1 MANCK
6 GECNK
11 QLQGLVSRVAQAE
24 DNVANHFKGVSDLVQ
39 HMSTNIFTMPSALP
53 SLPIYNGLPGGM
65 EILQTLKDM
74 IPDPDLMRQLMLVK
88 AELLRDTLAATMDS
102 IGAAMIAQA
111 TAAVDAAE
119 GVVTSTADSLTA
131 AIATGNQVAID
142 AAQAAHNL
150 ANINLSSALTSKL
163 SISGFMEG
171 QAKIS
176 KCKSKSLIFE
186 D

>member
-11 QLQGLVSRVAQAE
+11 QMQGLIARVAQAE

-39 HMSTNIFTMPSALP
+39 QMSTNIFTMPSALP

-74 IPDPDLMRQLMLVK
+74 LPDPDLMRQLMLAK
-88 AELLRDTLAATMDS
+88 AELLMDTLAATMDQ
-102 IGAAMIAQA
+102 IGGAMIAQA
-111 TAAVDAAE
+111 TDLVSTAE
-119 GVVTSTADSLTA
+119 GLVTSTADSLAA
-131 AIATGNQVAID
+131 AIQSGDQMAID
-142 AAQAAHNL
+142 AAQAANDL
-150 ANINLSSALTSKL
+150 ANINLGSAKL
-163 SISGFMEG
+163 SLDSISGFMIG
-171 QAKIS
+171 QANVS
-176 KCKSKSLIFE
+176 KCKTKSLFFG

>member
-11 QLQGLVSRVAQAE
+11 QLQGLASRVAQAE
-24 DNVANHFKGVSDLVQ
+24 DNVANHFKGISDLVEN
-39 HMSTNIFTMPSALP
+39 MSTNIFTMPSALA

-65 EILQTLKDM
+65 EILQALKNM
-74 IPDPDLMRQLMLVK
+74 IPDPDMMRQLMLAQ
-88 AELLRDTLAATMDS
+88 AEGLADTLAATMDS

-111 TAAVDAAE
+111 TAAVSAAE
-119 GVVTSTADSLTA
+119 AVVVTAEDTLAA
-131 AIATGNQVAID
+131 AIAAGEQAPID
-142 AAQAAHNL
+142 AANAAL
-150 ANINLSSALTSKL
+150 ALAQGSVDAAKAAKDSV
-163 SISGFMEG
+163 SGFMDG

-176 KCKSKSLIFE
+176 KCKTKSFLLG

>member
-11 QLQGLVSRVAQAE
+11 QLQGLVARVAQAE
-24 DNVANHFKGVSDLVQ
+24 DNVANHFKGVSDLVKN
-39 HMSTNIFTMPSALP
+39 MSSNIFTMPSALP
-53 SLPIYNGLPGGM
+53 SLPTYNGLPGGM

-74 IPDPDLMRQLMLVK
+74 IPNPDLMRQLMLAK
-88 AELLRDTLAATMDS
+88 AELLMSTLADTMDS

-111 TAAVDAAE
+111 TAAVTAAE
-119 GVVTSTADSLTA
+119 EVVTATADSLAA
-131 AIATGNQVAID
+131 AIESGNQVAID
-142 AAQAAHNL
+142 AAQAAHDL
-150 ANINLSSALTSKL
+150 ANINLGTANL
-163 SISGFMEG
+163 SFDSIAGFMEG